1 MAGASTVEIS
11 QDNVGVFHVPYIP
24 DETIKTANELLQA
37 NHEQHHVFFNDR
49 GFHNHITHYV
59 LTQATQMHRVYT
71 QEKSLQ
77 RPQHPLDDK
86 VVDRLGDKNYF
97 ITCLSRPENY
107 HNFSRFFEHKI
118 AKDGISPVVHEFLFS
133 RSRIAEELLSRM
145 FANEYSPLHMGFL
158 HPVIHF
164 GFGLEFNQPAII
176 AEGLAQSAV
185 HQPEVGKFFKGIQN
199 AEKSL
204 ENSAS
209 RSMIDLIREI
219 EQNHAIRSASC
230 WGDGSWIDDNPLANA
245 PEGLWKIAAQWR
257 VSPDELK
264 LKTAEMI
271 NVCIFHTAAAQR
283 PEKQH
288 KLDFF
293 LIHNVNCSIFF
304 SALVEKDWMS
314 LEDKARLLEWKG
326 RFDIVAYAVRG
337 SPRLRINEVVNY
349 RPKKPQMSWGQL
361 FKRVNAFLDDSHV
374 TKLIRALANGERVSR
389 EYDERAD
396 FPMKQ
401 NMFLKTAHIALDSTE
416 EALYPDRWLKGAGF
430 EQQWAKFKDRTC
442 DSTV

>member
-1 MAGASTVEIS
+1 MASATTVEIT
-11 QDNVGVFHVPYIP
+11 QDNVGVFHVPHVP

-49 GFHNHITHYV
+49 GFHNHITHYI
-59 LTQATQMHRVYT
+59 LTQAALGATPTQMRRAYT
-71 QEKSLQ
+71 QERSLQ
-77 RPQHPLDDK
+77 RPQHPLDEQA
-86 VVDRLGDKNYF
+86 VGRLEHEDYF
-97 ITCLSRPENY
+97 LACLSHPDNY
-107 HNFSRFFEHKI
+107 HNFLRFFERQI
-118 AKDGISPVVHEFLFS
+118 AQRGIGPVVHQYLFS

-145 FANEYSPLHMGFL
+145 FASFL

-185 HQPEVGKFFKGIQN
+185 HQPEVGKFFKGIQS
-199 AEKSL
+199 AEECLK
-204 ENSAS
+204 NRPS
-209 RSMIDLIREI
+209 RPMIDLIREI
-219 EQNHAIRSASC
+219 EQNDAIRSAAC

-245 PEGLWKIAAQWR
+245 PEELWKIAAQWR
-257 VSPDELK
+257 VSTQELK

-271 NVCIFHTAAAQR
+271 NVCAFYTAAAQR

-304 SALVEKDWMS
+304 SALLEKDWMS
-314 LEDKARLLEWKG
+314 LEDKSRLLEWKG
-326 RFDIVAYAVRG
+326 RFDIVAYAARG
-337 SPRLRINEVVNY
+337 SPRLHINEVVNY
-349 RPKKPQMSWGQL
+349 RPKKPEMGWEQL

-389 EYDERAD
+389 EYEERAD
-396 FPMKQ
+396 FPMKRS
-401 NMFLKTAHIALDSTE
+401 MFLKTAHIALDSTE
-416 EALYPDRWLKGAGF
+416 EALYPDRWVKGAGF
-430 EQQWAKFKDRTC
+430 EQQWAKFGDRAC
-442 DSTV
+442 SSTA